1 MSVCVCTEIKP
12 LIGECGYYGVF
23 EEDLSLVY
31 TAVIYL
37 ILVYLVKMAALKRI
51 VFFLTSLYWRYLF
64 NSSCLL
70 GYPDCTK
77 NAMTKLIKK
86 KVRCSCY

>member
-51 VFFLTSLYWRYLF
+51 VFFF
-64 NSSCLL
+64 
-70 GYPDCTK
+70 
-77 NAMTKLIKK
+77 
-86 KVRCSCY
+86 